1 MDSVHLYNPRTKGE
15 TPLKPLRGLYEST
28 RKI

>member
-1 MDSVHLYNPRTKGE
+1 MDSVHLYNPRTKGGA
-15 TPLKPLRGLYEST
+15 PLKPLRGLYEST